1 MSKARR
7 RKRRKREQQRQS
19 NQHDSP
25 VAAPPLLDTTP
36 AKEDVVKS
44 DWQPTDG
51 DLGSYIQDRTR
62 RTLNSYHQQ
71 PDLVE
76 EHANLE
82 HDTARGGYAHRQLF
96 ELIQNSAD
104 ALADSTVGRISLKL
118 THTHLYCA
126 DNGQAMSQE
135 GVRALMFSHLSP
147 KRSTAEIGRFG
158 MGFKAVLGVTDSPEF
173 FSRSGSFRF
182 DRTEA
187 SKLIRQFVPDA
198 EHCPVLRLP
207 YPMDPWTEME
217 QDADLQ
223 AFMGWATNIVRL
235 PLLTGAFDDLAE
247 QCESF
252 RAEFLLFVGHVS
264 SLNIQAGGNLRE
276 IRVQRGDDEVN
287 TLLDGDEQSQWKL
300 YSTIH
305 VLSDEARAD
314 SRNLDDAGEVPIVWA
329 APLDHH
335 MQGEFWAFFPTL
347 TTSLL
352 DGILNA
358 PWKTNEDRQNLLK
371 GVFNDELIGAAA
383 ELVAD
388 SIADLSSAED
398 PGAHLDVLP
407 PRPTPGDNE
416 HCILLRDRLY
426 SALAGRSI
434 VPDQH
439 GTLHHPDQLRYQPV
453 DLVVGRTF
461 ALEALAAWATF
472 EHRPTDWLHH
482 SALRWDRLPHCEW
495 LHAFSVEQDD
505 ASIEWNP
512 DADKWTMPRVA
523 VGTWLEALVQAA
535 HGQAQAVEASKAT
548 IQAAVKV
555 QDFRSEKGRN
565 APSGKELG
573 AIVLTA
579 AASWAVPD
587 PEQLFMGGDTEE
599 DVEKFVHPELE
610 KCADTVVALQR
621 LGLKPLSDQKKF
633 EKTVSEALGGFL
645 AWLLHFDLP
654 GSFQE
659 EKLVPAVDGSCGRL
673 WSEARL
679 LPAAEAADI
688 IRHEAASNVGGIIVY
703 HKIST
708 GDNDIRLWTE
718 ASNEYSDWTD
728 DIDWREAVPVRTVNG
743 SWVSLAEVLLPGE
756 IVPGDGS
763 RDADVAVDTEFHRA
777 DLELL
782 EQLGAVSVP
791 VAKRKLPP
799 HHHYRYRKDCRIQ
812 FHKTLDSTRSTPK
825 LRYLDFDTKVCA
837 GPLGPLA
844 RLSEEGRALYTW
856 RLLEF
861 DTIYAEWGMT
871 HETRSKFYGTSS
883 FPSPAI
889 EVLREYGM
897 IRTTT
902 GTARLSDGV
911 GESPASLE
919 VAEAL
924 LAHPK
929 ASQIRQAFNIQFD
942 LATGIEV
949 VGEDEEVPI
958 VDEWPAL
965 QRYLTPEELELN
977 LVRCEGFR
985 HTYGAMTWVDLNCVR
1000 MGNSMYVAQLADE
1013 SEELSAVLKELKK
1026 PLHQEFLEGILNG
1039 SDPIEV
1045 RNAVEAI
1052 RQCRT
1057 DEERLLAAV
1066 GIEGLKRLLP
1076 KSLPSMLP
1084 EREGS
1089 ISGLELAQAAIAK
1102 FHTGALKA
1110 YKDYLQHLNPPRRW
1124 AGSERAVRFVQSL
1137 GFDEEWAGHKDS
1149 RREPFLEVPG
1159 PRTLPPLHNY
1169 QVTAVRKVRSLVI
1182 ADGAGSRRGLLS
1194 MPTGSG
1200 KTRVA
1205 VQALVESMRDGE
1217 TQGGILWVAD
1227 RDELCE
1233 QAVEAWQAVWASEG
1247 EQTGTLRISRM
1258 WGRSSERPLPTG
1270 RRHVIVASIQTLH
1283 SRFARRPAEYK
1294 FLSDFNL
1301 VVVDEAHRSVA
1312 PSYTT
1317 VLQEL
1322 GLTRWYRDHEPVLI
1336 GLTATPYRGFNEE
1349 ETRRL
1354 QYRYGEQR
1362 LDHGIFPT
1370 RDSNQVIRNLQAQ
1383 GILAI
1388 ADHATIDGG
1397 DFSLSDDER
1406 ALAEKNPW
1414 LPRSVEDRIALDT
1427 VRTRR
1432 IVDEYLHKVDPDWPT
1447 LIFATSVEHSEIVAA
1462 LLNSEGIAAR
1472 AVSSDTETSVRRG
1485 VVQEFRSG
1493 GVRVL
1498 VNYGVFR
1505 EGFDAPKTRAIIVA
1519 RPVYSPNLYFQM
1531 VGRGLRGVENGGNE
1545 RCLVLNVK
1553 DNIRNF
1559 GQDLAFTELD
1569 WLWAD

>member
-1 MSKARR
+1 MSKA
-7 RKRRKREQQRQS
+7 KRRKGRNRKQQKQS
-19 NQHDSP
+19 IHQALP
-25 VAAPPLLDTTP
+25 IAPPSPEKVP
-36 AKEDVVKS
+36 AKVSVDKS
-44 DWQPTDG
+44 VWQSADG
-51 DLGSYIQDRTR
+51 ELGSYIRNQTQ
-62 RTLNSYHQQ
+62 RTLDAYQKQ

-104 ALADSTVGRISLKL
+104 ALVDARGGRISLKL
-118 THTHLYCA
+118 TNTHLYCA
-126 DNGQAMSQE
+126 DDGQAMSQD

-147 KRSTAEIGRFG
+147 KRGTAEIGRFG
-158 MGFKAVLGVTDSPEF
+158 MGFKAVLGVTDAPEF
-173 FSRSGSFRF
+173 FSRAGSFRF
-182 DRTEA
+182 DRAEA
-187 SKLIRQFVPDA
+187 RNLIRSLVSGTGA
-198 EHCPVLRLP
+198 CPVLRLP
-207 YPMDPWTEME
+207 YPMDPWTEIE
-217 QDADLQ
+217 RDTNLQDFAS
-223 AFMGWATNIVRL
+223 WATNIVRL
-235 PLLTGAFDDLAE
+235 PLLPGAFEDLAE
-247 QCESF
+247 QCETF
-252 RAEFLLFVGHVS
+252 REEFLLFVGHVS
-264 SLNIQAGGNLRE
+264 QLTIRAGRDERVIRTHRGNDE
-276 IRVQRGDDEVN
+276 IY
-287 TLLDGDEQSQWKL
+287 TLLDGNEQSRWKR
-300 YSTIH
+300 YSTVH

-383 ELVAD
+383 ELVAV

-398 PGAHLDVLP
+398 PGSHLDVLP
-407 PRPTPGDNE
+407 RRPAPGDNE
-416 HCILLRDRLY
+416 HCNLLRDRLY
-426 SALAGRSI
+426 GVLAGRDI
-434 VPDQH
+434 VPDQC
-439 GTLHHPDQLRYQPV
+439 GALCQLHQLHYQPTA
-453 DLVVGRTF
+453 LAVGRTF
-461 ALEALAAWATF
+461 ARDALAAWADF
-472 EHRPTDWLHH
+472 EHRPTNWLHH
-482 SALRWDRLPHCEW
+482 SALRWDRLARCEW
-495 LHAFSVEQDD
+495 LHAFAIEQPIKP
-505 ASIEWNP
+505 AAWNP
-512 DADKWTMPRVA
+512 EDDERTMPQGA
-523 VGTWLEALVQAA
+523 VDTWLEALVQAA
-535 HGQAQAVEASKAT
+535 QGHAQEVEASKAA
-548 IQAAVKV
+548 IQAAAKV
-555 QDFRSEKGRN
+555 EGFRSDRN
-565 APSGKELG
+565 QDALNAKVLG

-579 AASWAVPD
+579 AASWAEPD
-587 PEQLFMGGDTEE
+587 PEQLFMGGDAEE
-599 DVEKFVHPELE
+599 AAKEFVHPELE
-610 KCADTVVALQR
+610 KCADTAAALQR

-633 EKTVSEALGGFL
+633 EKTVSNALVGFFM
-645 AWLLHFDLP
+645 WLSYLDSP
-654 GSFQE
+654 DSYQK
-659 EKLVPAVDGSCGRL
+659 EKFVPMVDEYCGQL
-673 WSEARL
+673 WSKSRL
-679 LPAAEAADI
+679 LPSTEAADI
-688 IRHEAASNVGGIIVY
+688 IRREATDDFGGTIVCY
-703 HKIST
+703 KIST
-708 GDNDIRLWTE
+708 VDDDIRLGTDI
-718 ASNEYSDWTD
+718 STEYSDWTNT
-728 DIDWREAVPVRTVNG
+728 IDWREVVPVRTANG
-743 SWVSLAEVLLPGE
+743 GWASLAEVLLPGE

-763 RDADVAVDTEFHRA
+763 RDADVVVDTEFHRA
-777 DLELL
+777 DMALL
-782 EQLGAVSVP
+782 EQLGVVSDP

-799 HHHYRYRKDCRIQ
+799 PHHYEYRKSCRTQ
-812 FHKTLDSTRSTPK
+812 FRNTLDSTRNTPQ
-825 LRYLDFDTKVCA
+825 LPYLDFETKVCA

-861 DTIYAEWGMT
+861 DTTYVEWDMT
-871 HETRSKFYGTSS
+871 HRTRPKHYGTAS

-889 EVLREYGM
+889 DVLLEYGM
-897 IRTTT
+897 VQTVSGI
-902 GTARLSDGV
+902 AKLSDGV
-911 GESPASLE
+911 GDSPTNLNVVE
-919 VAEAL
+919 TL
-924 LAHPK
+924 LSHPK
-929 ASQIRQAFNIQFD
+929 ASQIRQAFNLQVD
-942 LATGIEV
+942 LTAEIEV
-949 VGEDEEVPI
+949 VGEDEGVPI

-965 QRYLTPEELELN
+965 RRHLTPAELELY

-985 HTYGAMTWVDLNCVR
+985 RTHGAMTRVDLNCLR
-1000 MGNSMYVAQLADE
+1000 MGNSIYVAQLADE
-1013 SEELSAVLKELKK
+1013 TEELSVVLKELNKSWN
-1026 PLHQEFLEGILNG
+1026 QEFLEGILNG
-1039 SDPIEV
+1039 SDPIDV
-1045 RNAVEAI
+1045 RNAVEAV
-1052 RQCRT
+1052 RQCKT

-1076 KSLPSMLP
+1076 KSLPSMLL
-1084 EREGS
+1084 ERQGS
-1089 ISGLELAQAAIAK
+1089 KSGLELARAAIAK

-1110 YKDYLQHLNPPRRW
+1110 YKDDLQHLDPPRRW
-1124 AGSERAVRFVQSL
+1124 AGTKRAVQFVQAL
-1137 GFDEEWAGHKDS
+1137 GFDEEWAGHRDT

-1159 PRTLPPLHNY
+1159 PRTLPRLHDY
-1169 QVTAVRKVRSLVI
+1169 QETAVQKVRALVA
-1182 ADGAGSRRGLLS
+1182 ADGIGPHRGLLS

-1217 TQGGILWVAD
+1217 VQSGILWVAD

-1247 EQTGTLRISRM
+1247 EQAGTLRISRM
-1258 WGRSSERPLPTG
+1258 WGRSSKQPLPTG

-1283 SRFARRPAEYK
+1283 SRFARRPAEYQ
-1294 FLSDFNL
+1294 FLADFNL

-1322 GLTRWYRDHEPVLI
+1322 GLTRWYRDREPTLI

-1354 QYRYGEQR
+1354 QYRYGQQR
-1362 LDHGIFPT
+1362 LDHGVFPT
-1370 RDSNQVIRNLQAQ
+1370 QDSNQVIRSLQAQ
-1383 GILAI
+1383 GVLAM

-1397 DFSLSDDER
+1397 DFSLTDDER

-1414 LPRSVEDRIALDT
+1414 LPRSVEDRIALDA

-1432 IVDEYLHKVDPDWPT
+1432 IVDEYLRKVDPDWPT

-1472 AVSSDTETSVRRG
+1472 AVSGNTETSVRRG

-1531 VGRGLRGVENGGNE
+1531 VGRGLRGVKNGGNE

-1569 WLWAD
+1569 WLWAS